1 MAKVSRGT
9 PDQFLAALDNKIAQ
23 LQGGVAAASTSAEGV
38 DTVTRDVIEAG
49 SDVDLERYIDTL
61 IGDCDTALEDEVNS
75 TDWSQ
80 DSTNI
85 YLSVAYMGHVIDL
98 TIPLDDLSLSFDKI
112 DTDVAYICNS
122 VYQSLDELGQND
134 VKSATGC
141 KSDDPITA
149 AHRNDYIED
158 EDEEYDRWKILKQKS
173 VPDSDG
179 FMTEYTLYEYLD
191 VPDDVDGNI
200 YICMFGDS
208 DLYPPDINYADY
220 STSNKKDALD
230 WFNNFGE
237 EEY

>member
-1 MAKVSRGT
+1 MNIEHRTKVTSSVRIAAGSTGSIRIKAKQVVSDMLESEVESNLAHVLRSDL
-9 PDQFLAALDNKIAQ
+9 PDYNPDWCPSDGSETSALDNKLAQ
-23 LQGGVAAASTSAEGV
+23 LRNKYV
-38 DTVTRDVIEAG
+38 DG
-49 SDVDLERYIDTL
+49 L
-61 IGDCDTALEDEVNS
+61 
-75 TDWSQ
+75 
-80 DSTNI
+80 
-85 YLSVAYMGHVIDL
+85 
-98 TIPLDDLSLSFDKI
+98 LDILFLH
-112 DTDVAYICNS
+112 
-122 VYQSLDELGQND
+122 QND
-134 VKSATGC
+134 VESATGC

-149 AHRNDYIED
+149 AYRNDYIED

>member
-1 MAKVSRGT
+1 MNIERSTKVTSSVRIAAGSAGSIRTKAKQVVSDMLESGVENNLAHVLISHL
-9 PDQFLAALDNKIAQ
+9 PDYNPDWCPSDGSETSALDNKLAQ
-23 LQGGVAAASTSAEGV
+23 LRNKYV
-38 DTVTRDVIEAG
+38 DG
-49 SDVDLERYIDTL
+49 L
-61 IGDCDTALEDEVNS
+61 
-75 TDWSQ
+75 
-80 DSTNI
+80 
-85 YLSVAYMGHVIDL
+85 
-98 TIPLDDLSLSFDKI
+98 LDILFLH
-112 DTDVAYICNS
+112 
-122 VYQSLDELGQND
+122 QND

-149 AHRNDYIED
+149 AYRNDYIED

>member
-85 YLSVAYMGHVIDL
+85 YLSVTYMGHIIDL

-122 VYQSLDELGQND
+122 VYQSLDELGQ
-134 VKSATGC
+134 
-141 KSDDPITA
+141 
-149 AHRNDYIED
+149 
-158 EDEEYDRWKILKQKS
+158 
-173 VPDSDG
+173 
-179 FMTEYTLYEYLD
+179 
-191 VPDDVDGNI
+191 
-200 YICMFGDS
+200 
-208 DLYPPDINYADY
+208 
-220 STSNKKDALD
+220 
-230 WFNNFGE
+230 
-237 EEY
+237 